1 MAALMYEWVHYLTHT
16 NYKPKTKYV
25 QRIFRNHRLHHFK
38 HEAYWHAFTVPFVD
52 TVFGT
57 NPDPTTVK
65 KSKTVRTLGVEL

>member
-1 MAALMYEWVHYLTHT
+1 MYEWVHYLTHT
-16 NYKPKTKYV
+16 NLQAENQVCTAN
-25 QRIFRNHRLHHFK
+25 FRNQWLHHFK

-52 TVFGT
+52 TVFGFG